1 MKKLRDWWGL
11 LWPILPLLA
20 GLAILLGLREI
31 MPSAGMRILFV
42 SLLVLAAAGL
52 LLWTFRSPNRTVG
65 FLIQLMEEEA
75 AKK

>member
-31 MPSAGMRILFV
+31 MPSAGMPDFARLPSRFGG
-42 SLLVLAAAGL
+42 SRAAAVDVPFSQPHRRLSDPVDGGG
-52 LLWTFRSPNRTVG
+52 SG
-65 FLIQLMEEEA
+65 
-75 AKK
+75 